1 MFTRAEAVL
10 MSLNMRAYLTLVPGP
25 REVLEVGA
33 GHSLCLT
40 YRVQFSSGAAGSDS
54 SMNGCDSK
62 QIQGSIRE
70 ILFLT
75 LLLRT
80 HRPIEPPCLGG

>member
-10 MSLNMRAYLTLVPGP
+10 MSLNTMADLAQVPGP
-25 REVLEVGA
+25 WEVLEGGA

-54 SMNGCDSK
+54 
-62 QIQGSIRE
+62 
-70 ILFLT
+70 
-75 LLLRT
+75 
-80 HRPIEPPCLGG
+80 

>member
-10 MSLNMRAYLTLVPGP
+10 MSLNTRAYLTLVPGL

-54 SMNGCDSK
+54 
-62 QIQGSIRE
+62 
-70 ILFLT
+70 
-75 LLLRT
+75 
-80 HRPIEPPCLGG
+80 